1 MSLRRAVIVS
11 VTVEGLSQAQ
21 AARLYG
27 VSESFVSRLLARWRS
42 EGDAAFE
49 ARSRR
54 PRTSPTALAD
64 DVVTAIV
71 NLRVE
76 LTGEGLDAGAQTI
89 AWHLHERHGLVVS
102 VSSVR
107 RRLIDAGLIE
117 PQPRK
122 RPRSSFIRFEA
133 KVPNECWQ
141 SDFTHWRLADGT
153 DVEILSWL
161 DDHARYALSVT
172 AHHRVTGD
180 DVVETFT
187 ATAEH
192 TGFPASVLSDNGMVY
207 TSRFAFGRGG
217 RNQLETLLASLGI
230 DQKLSKP
237 SHPTTCGKVERFQQ
251 TLKRWL
257 TARPPATTIAELQE
271 QLDKFVVTYNEHR
284 PHRALDRRTPA
295 VVYNLLPKATPRS
308 AGAGAHIRVRNDRID
323 STGSVSLRHA
333 GRMHHIGIGRAHT
346 AERVVLLIADL
357 DIRIINRDTGKL
369 LRHLQLDTTRG
380 YQPRF
385 K

>member
-1 MSLRRAVIVS
+1 MSLRQAVIVS
-11 VTVEGLSQAQ
+11 VSVEGLSQAQ

-27 VSESFVSRLLARWRS
+27 VSESFVSRLLARWRA
-42 EGDAAFE
+42 EGEAAFE

-54 PRTSPTALAD
+54 PKTSPTALDA

-71 NLRVE
+71 NLRAE
-76 LTGEGLDAGAQTI
+76 LTDEGLDAGAQTI
-89 AWHLHERHGLVVS
+89 AWHLHARHGITVS
-102 VSSVR
+102 VSTIR
-107 RRLIDAGLIE
+107 RRLIDAELIE

-133 KVPNECWQ
+133 AVPNECWQ
-141 SDFTHWRLADGT
+141 SDFTHWRLADDT

-172 AHHRVTGD
+172 AHQRVTGD
-180 DVVETFT
+180 IVVETFT
-187 ATAEH
+187 TTAEN

-217 RNQLETLLASLGI
+217 RNQLETLLADLGI
-230 DQKLSKP
+230 DHKLSKP
-237 SHPTTCGKVERFQQ
+237 NHPTTCGKVERFQQ

-257 TARPPATTIAELQE
+257 TAQPPAPTITELQE
-271 QLDKFVVTYNEHR
+271 QLDKFVVIYNEHR
-284 PHRALDRRTPA
+284 PHRALDRRPPA
-295 VVYNLLPKATPRS
+295 VVYHLLPKATPGTG
-308 AGAGAHIRVRNDRID
+308 GAGPHIHVRHDRID
-323 STGSVSLRHA
+323 STGSVSLRRA

-346 AERVVLLIADL
+346 GEPVVLLIADL
-357 DIRIINRDTGKL
+357 DIRVINRDTGEL
-369 LRHLQLDTTRG
+369 LRHLQLDPTRG
-380 YQPRF
+380 YQPRL